1 MPLLFIFR
9 VSGADIPYNL
19 QSRID
24 LLSHVIPARTESL
37 GQDKVEQLPENNTM
51 VEIADNPE
59 MSGFTD
65 SNQDHSDPFH
75 GYLSQISVKS
85 ITAQRASYWNNELV
99 TSMGFDIA
107 PESKDVTG
115 LYNHIPLAP

>member
-1 MPLLFIFR
+1 M
-9 VSGADIPYNL
+9 
-19 QSRID
+19 
-24 LLSHVIPARTESL
+24 SHVIPARTESL